1 MKLCYLGLP
10 LLLSLFLGG
19 CFGQPG
25 TADEAAL
32 GDVDHRPTGDEHR
45 PGQPCLVC
53 HGIEYT
59 PGDEVFELAG
69 TIYETIDA
77 ESGMNDVDV
86 IIEDADGREIRLRSN
101 RAGNFYLEEG
111 ETIRFPLHVAIER
124 GEERMEMRSP
134 ILREGS
140 CAHCH
145 TKDGPN
151 ESSVGRVFLRE
162 TP

>member
-1 MKLCYLGLP
+1 MKNAS
-10 LLLSLFLGG
+10 LLICFLAG
-19 CFGQPG
+19 CIGQPG
-25 TADEAAL
+25 SADEDAL
-32 GDVDHRPTGDEHR
+32 GDIDHEPTGDEHR

-53 HGIEYT
+53 HGAEYT
-59 PGDEVFELAG
+59 PGHEVFEVAG

-77 ESGMNDVDV
+77 QTGTADVEV

-101 RAGNFYLEEG
+101 RVGNFYLEEDAP
-111 ETIRFPLHVAIER
+111 IRYPLQVAIER
-124 GEERMEMRSP
+124 DGERVEMRSP
-134 ILREGS
+134 IVREGS

-145 TKDGPN
+145 TKEGPN

>member
-1 MKLCYLGLP
+1 MKRCRP
-10 LLLSLFLGG
+10 LFALLMLAG

-25 TADEAAL
+25 SADEDAL
-32 GDVDHRPTGDEHR
+32 GDVDHEPTGDEHR

-53 HGIEYT
+53 HGAEYS
-59 PGDEVFELAG
+59 PGGDVFEVAG
-69 TIYETIDA
+69 TIYETID
-77 ESGMNDVDV
+77 SQTGLDDVDV
-86 IIEDADGREIRLRSN
+86 IITDADDREIRLRSN

-111 ETIRFPLHVAIER
+111 DATIRYPLTVAIES
-124 GEERMEMRSP
+124 GGQRMQMTSP

-145 TKDGPN
+145 TKDGPS
-151 ESSVGRVFLRE
+151 ESSVGRVFLWE

>member
-1 MKLCYLGLP
+1 MKRWHPILA
-10 LLLSLFLGG
+10 LLMLTA

-25 TADEAAL
+25 SADEAAL

-53 HGIEYT
+53 HGVEYT
-59 PGDEVFELAG
+59 PGGEVFELAG

-77 ESGMNDVDV
+77 QTGTAGVDV

-111 ETIRFPLHVAIER
+111 DAAIRYPLHVAIER
-124 GEERMEMRSP
+124 GDERVEMRSP
-134 ILREGS
+134 IVREGS

-145 TKDGPN
+145 TREGPN

>member
-1 MKLCYLGLP
+1 MKYRRP
-10 LLLSLFLGG
+10 LLTLFMLGG

-25 TADEAAL
+25 SADEAAL

-53 HGIEYT
+53 HGAEYT
-59 PGDEVFELAG
+59 PGDEVFAVAG
-69 TIYETIDA
+69 TIYETLDSQTGTA
-77 ESGMNDVDV
+77 GVDV
-86 IIEDADGREIRLRSN
+86 ILEDADGQEVRLRSN
-101 RAGNFYLEEG
+101 RAGNFYLEEDDAAL
-111 ETIRFPLHVAIER
+111 RFPLQVAIER
-124 GEERMEMRSP
+124 DGERMEMRSP

-145 TKDGPN
+145 TKEGPN

-162 TP
+162 LP